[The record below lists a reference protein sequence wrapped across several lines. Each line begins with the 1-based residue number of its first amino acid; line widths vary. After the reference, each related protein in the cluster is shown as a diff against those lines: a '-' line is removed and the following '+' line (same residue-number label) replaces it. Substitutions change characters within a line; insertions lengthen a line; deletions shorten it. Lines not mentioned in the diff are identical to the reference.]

1 MGTQQS
7 RQGHGRQGSRQQSQ
21 QDDRRPQQD
30 RDLQR
35 NKQSDRGQQRQG
47 AEPAREQQHA
57 GDPGS
62 LEHSRGANLNQQ
74 RNSGVNPGRDP
85 MSNRSRQQT
94 QTGARAS
101 RQGNDTQPTSEV
113 GHRSQAGVGMT
124 RDEYRD
130 NPSRQGTELAADR
143 DASRQ
148 QSQQGGGKQMGHREQ
163 NEGRDENGQQTS
175 ERRQQSQQNVY
186 GEGNY
191 AASREYNEATKDFA
205 QSGRV
210 EPAARA
216 AAPRSESDAR
226 EMQDAEA
233 EGKRHAKGED
243 PALNRKSSQTP
254 QSPAPRPGKE
264 DE

>member
-35 NKQSDRGQQRQG
+35 DKQSDR
-47 AEPAREQQHA
+47 
-57 GDPGS
+57 
-62 LEHSRGANLNQQ
+62 
-74 RNSGVNPGRDP
+74 SG
-85 MSNRSRQQT
+85 
-94 QTGARAS
+94 
-101 RQGNDTQPTSEV
+101 
-113 GHRSQAGVGMT
+113 
-124 RDEYRD
+124 
-130 NPSRQGTELAADR
+130 
-143 DASRQ
+143 Q
-148 QSQQGGGKQMGHREQ
+148 QSQEGGGKQMGHREQ
-163 NEGRDENGQQTS
+163 NEGREENREQAT

-191 AASREYNEATKDFA
+191 AASRQYNEATKDFA